1 MPGKFFDD
9 FAVGE
14 EYVTPARTMTETDV
28 VLFAAMSGDYNELHT
43 SEAFGKTTQFG
54 KRIGHGLL
62 GLAVSHGLFFRL
74 GLVEGTAIAFLGI
87 DSWKFEAPFFLGDTI
102 RVKVQVAEKTPS
114 RSKPDRGVIRFFFQV
129 LKEDQS
135 VIQSGFKTI
144 MIRRKQARPRK
155 NGGGTED
162 GR

>member
-9 FAVGE
+9 FVVGE
-14 EYVTPARTMTETDV
+14 EYITPTRTLTETDV

-74 GLVEGTAIAFLGI
+74 GLVEGTAVAFLGI

-102 RVKVQVAEKTPS
+102 RVKVRVAEKTPS

-144 MIRRKQARPRK
+144 MIRRKQA
-155 NGGGTED
+155 
-162 GR
+162 

>member
-14 EYVTPARTMTETDV
+14 EYVTPTRTLTETDV

-43 SEAFGKTTQFG
+43 SEAFGRTTQFG

-114 RSKPDRGVIRFFFQV
+114 RSKPDRGVVRFFFQV
-129 LKEDQS
+129 LKDDQT

-144 MIRRKQARPRK
+144 KIRRKQA
-155 NGGGTED
+155 
-162 GR
+162 

>member
-9 FAVGE
+9 FMVGE
-14 EYVTPARTMTETDV
+14 EYVTPGRTLTETDV
-28 VLFAAMSGDYNELHT
+28 VMFAAMSGDYNELHT

-54 KRIGHGLL
+54 RRIGHGLL

-87 DSWKFEAPFFLGDTI
+87 DSWKFEAPFFLGDTV
-102 RVKVQVAEKTPS
+102 RVKIRVAEKTAS

-144 MIRRKQARPRK
+144 MIRRKQA
-155 NGGGTED
+155 
-162 GR
+162 

>member
-14 EYVTPARTMTETDV
+14 EYVTPTRTLTETDV

-129 LKEDQS
+129 LKEDQT
-135 VIQSGFKTI
+135 VVQSGFKTI
-144 MIRRKQARPRK
+144 MIRRRQA
-155 NGGGTED
+155 
-162 GR
+162 

>member
-9 FAVGE
+9 FVVGE
-14 EYVTPARTMTETDV
+14 EYVTPGRTLTETDV
-28 VLFAAMSGDYNELHT
+28 VMFAAMSGDYNELHT

-54 KRIGHGLL
+54 RRIGHGLL

-87 DSWKFEAPFFLGDTI
+87 DSWKFEAPFFPGDTI
-102 RVKVQVAEKTPS
+102 RVKVQVAEKKPS

-144 MIRRKQARPRK
+144 MLRRKQA
-155 NGGGTED
+155 
-162 GR
+162 

>member
-14 EYVTPARTMTETDV
+14 EYVTPTRTLTETDV

-102 RVKVQVAEKTPS
+102 RVKVRVAEKTPS

-135 VIQSGFKTI
+135 VIQSGFKTF
-144 MIRRKQARPRK
+144 MIRRKQA
-155 NGGGTED
+155 
-162 GR
+162 

>member
-1 MPGKFFDD
+1 MPGKFFDE
-9 FAVGE
+9 FIVGE
-14 EYVTPARTMTETDV
+14 EYMTPTRTLTETDV

-54 KRIGHGLL
+54 RRIGHGLL

-114 RSKPDRGVIRFFFQV
+114 RSKTDRGVIRFFFQV

-144 MIRRKQARPRK
+144 MIRRKQA
-155 NGGGTED
+155 
-162 GR
+162 

>member
-14 EYVTPARTMTETDV
+14 EYVTPTRTLTETDV

-129 LKEDQS
+129 LKEDQT
-135 VIQSGFKTI
+135 VIQSGFKAI
-144 MIRRKQARPRK
+144 MIRRKQA
-155 NGGGTED
+155 
-162 GR
+162 

>member
-1 MPGKFFDD
+1 MTGKFFDD
-9 FAVGE
+9 FVVGE
-14 EYVTPARTMTETDV
+14 KYVTPGRTLTETDV
-28 VLFAAMSGDYNELHT
+28 VMFAAMSGDYNELHT

-87 DSWKFEAPFFLGDTI
+87 DTWKFEAPFFPGDTI
-102 RVKVQVAEKTPS
+102 RVKVQVAEKKPS

-129 LKEDQS
+129 LKEDES

-144 MIRRKQARPRK
+144 MIRRKQ
-155 NGGGTED
+155 T
-162 GR
+162 

>member
-14 EYVTPARTMTETDV
+14 EYVTPTRTLTETDV

-144 MIRRKQARPRK
+144 MIRRKQA
-155 NGGGTED
+155 
-162 GR
+162 